1 MDHMDHMDAVMQK
14 SPFCPSGPPGPS
26 MTNALFPARV
36 DGSWGRGKL
45 LFTRKEVFPFP
56 KPQPFSR
63 KAKYFIWGTVFTAVS
78 VQALREEFSN

>member
-1 MDHMDHMDAVMQK
+1 LK
-14 SPFCPSGPPGPS
+14 SVVPDI
-26 MTNALFPARV
+26 

-63 KAKYFIWGTVFTAVS
+63 KAKYFIK
-78 VQALREEFSN
+78 

>member
-1 MDHMDHMDAVMQK
+1 M
-14 SPFCPSGPPGPS
+14 
-26 MTNALFPARV
+26 NALFPTRV

-63 KAKYFIWGTVFTAVS
+63 KAKYFIKQEQYPAGNYLPV
-78 VQALREEFSN
+78 

>member
-36 DGSWGRGKL
+36 DGSWG
-45 LFTRKEVFPFP
+45 
-56 KPQPFSR
+56 
-63 KAKYFIWGTVFTAVS
+63 TVFTAVS